1 MQFKDLGSQLTS
13 FFESPAGKTL
23 IKWFQRILFVGIIIW
38 MGTELTKVGWL
49 KVWQALP
56 IEPLFYVFFLIAYF
70 QLPFFEVWIY
80 RLTWSFDAFK
90 SIPTFIIKRVYNKDV
105 LGYSGEVYFFVWAKK
120 YLSLNDKDIL
130 FTIKDNNIISSIAS
144 TLVSVGLL
152 SIFFFTGQVP
162 IEEWFTADQLVYW
175 ISGTIFALVLI
186 IVLYRFRKYV
196 IHMKWSTA
204 FSIFGIQMLRLLV
217 VQVLNLMMFYV
228 VMPETPMYVW
238 FTYLSIEIILSRIP
252 FLPNKDFIFVSLS
265 ISLAGDLNVSE
276 SAIAG
281 LMLTRSVLG
290 KILNFIFFAIF
301 SFFKPKD
308 IEEIEQEEIPSIM

>member
-1 MQFKDLGSQLTS
+1 MQFKDLGHQLSS

-23 IKWFQRILFVGIIIW
+23 SRWFQRFLFVGIIVW

-56 IEPLFYVFFLIAYF
+56 IQPLFYVFFLIAYF

-80 RLTWSFDAFK
+80 RLTWTFDALK

-120 YLSLNDKDIL
+120 HLSLNDKDIL
-130 FTIKDNNIISSIAS
+130 FTIKDNNIISSVAS
-144 TLVSVGLL
+144 TFVSVGLL

-175 ISGTIFALVLI
+175 ISGTLFALVLI
-186 IVLYRFRKYV
+186 VVLYRFRNYV
-196 IHMKWSTA
+196 IHMSWNTA

-217 VQVLNLMMFYV
+217 VQALNLLMFYV

-265 ISLAGDLNVSE
+265 ISLAGDLDVSE

-308 IEEIEQEEIPSIM
+308 IEELEEEEIPSIM

>member
-1 MQFKDLGSQLTS
+1 MVSALFICWYRYLDGNRTYERRLEGRLGVVTHPIIIL
-13 FFESPAGKTL
+13 L
-23 IKWFQRILFVGIIIW
+23 ILFDC
-38 MGTELTKVGWL
+38 
-49 KVWQALP
+49 
-56 IEPLFYVFFLIAYF
+56 LFPTSILRSLDLSPHLGF
-70 QLPFFEVWIY
+70 
-80 RLTWSFDAFK
+80 RCRK

-105 LGYSGEVYFFVWAKK
+105 LGYSGELYFFVWAKK
-120 YLSLNDKDIL
+120 HLSLKDKDIL
-130 FTIKDNNIISSIAS
+130 FTIKDNNIISSVAS
-144 TLVSVGLL
+144 TVVSVGLL

-162 IEEWFTADQLVYW
+162 IDEWFTADQLVYW
-175 ISGTIFALVLI
+175 ISGIVFALVLF
-186 IVLYRFRKYV
+186 IVLYRFRNYV
-196 IHMKWSTA
+196 IHMSWRTA

-217 VQVLNLMMFYV
+217 VQVLNLLMFYV

-265 ISLAGDLNVSE
+265 ISLAGNLDVSE

-290 KILNFIFFAIF
+290 KILNFIFFAVF

-308 IEEIEQEEIPSIM
+308 IEELDKDEIPSIV

>member
-1 MQFKDLGSQLTS
+1 M
-13 FFESPAGKTL
+13 
-23 IKWFQRILFVGIIIW
+23 GI
-38 MGTELTKVGWL
+38 ELTNVGW
-49 KVWQALP
+49 KAVWESLP
-56 IEPLFYVFFLIAYF
+56 TQSLFYLFFLIAYF

-80 RLTWSFDAFK
+80 RLTWAFDAVK

-105 LGYSGEVYFFVWAKK
+105 LGYSGELYFFVWAKK
-120 YLSLNDKDIL
+120 HLSLKDKDIL
-130 FTIKDNNIISSIAS
+130 FTIKDNNIISSVAS
-144 TLVSVGLL
+144 TVVSVGLL

-162 IEEWFTADQLVYW
+162 IDEWFTADQLVYW
-175 ISGTIFALVLI
+175 ISGIVFALVLF
-186 IVLYRFRKYV
+186 IVLYRFRNYV
-196 IHMKWSTA
+196 IHMSWRTA

-217 VQVLNLMMFYV
+217 VQVLNLLMFYV

-265 ISLAGDLNVSE
+265 ISLAGNLDVSE

-290 KILNFIFFAIF
+290 KILNFIFFAVF

-308 IEEIEQEEIPSIM
+308 IEELDKDEIPSIV

>member
-1 MQFKDLGSQLTS
+1 MQFKDLGHQLSS
-13 FFESPAGKTL
+13 FFESPVGKSLT
-23 IKWFQRILFVGIIIW
+23 KWFQRFLFVGIVIW
-38 MGTELTKVGWL
+38 MGIELTNVGWMA
-49 KVWQALP
+49 VWESLP
-56 IEPLFYVFFLIAYF
+56 TQPLFYLFFLIAYF

-80 RLTWSFDAFK
+80 RLTWVFDAVK

-105 LGYSGEVYFFVWAKK
+105 LGYSGELYFFVWAKK
-120 YLSLNDKDIL
+120 HLSLKDKDIL
-130 FTIKDNNIISSIAS
+130 FTIKDNNIISSVAS
-144 TLVSVGLL
+144 TVVSVGLL

-162 IEEWFTADQLVYW
+162 IDEWFKADQLVYW
-175 ISGTIFALVLI
+175 ISGIVFALVLF
-186 IVLYRFRKYV
+186 IVLYRFRNYV
-196 IHMKWSTA
+196 IHMSWRTA

-217 VQVLNLMMFYV
+217 VQVLNLLMFYV

-265 ISLAGDLNVSE
+265 ISLAGNLDVSE

-290 KILNFIFFAIF
+290 KILNFIFFAVF

-308 IEEIEQEEIPSIM
+308 IEELDKDEILSIV